1 MIALP
6 PSAGATN
13 DTVTCALPA
22 TTVGCGGTLGTVLG
36 IATADAGDAT
46 PVPFAFV
53 ADTVHVYDLPFDN
66 KPTTSGDPAPLADP
80 VAPPFDG
87 THVAV

>member
-13 DTVTCALPA
+13 DTVTCAFPA
-22 TTVGCGGTLGTVLG
+22 TTVGAAGALGTVAG
-36 IATADAGDAT
+36 TTAADAGDTA

-53 ADTVHVYDLPFDN
+53 ADTVHVYDFPFVN
-66 KPTTSGDPAPLADP
+66 PTITVGDATSVTEPG
-80 VAPPFDG
+80 APPFDEAHA
-87 THVAV
+87 T